1 MSVAGGAAR
10 FIAVNQDER
19 DAQAEETGA
28 GIMGRRIR
36 LGMSVKAL
44 AEQSHVDRGRL
55 TALEKGDPTVRQ
67 STIGAVVATLDRL
80 EQEMG
85 LEPPAGTSSGEM
97 VEFHVGGNFGVDVVV
112 KGPVRDLAALEESV
126 ARLIARMQKNAQD
139 SD

>member
-1 MSVAGGAAR
+1 MAVAGGAAR
-10 FIAVNQDER
+10 FSAVNQDES
-19 DAQAEETGA
+19 DTQAEGAGA
-28 GIMGRRIR
+28 GIMARRIR

-67 STIGAVVATLDRL
+67 STIGAVTATLDRL

-85 LEPPAGTSSGEM
+85 LEPATGSGDT

-112 KGPVRDLAALEESV
+112 KGPVRDLAALEASV
-126 ARLIARMQKNAQD
+126 ARLIAQMQKKGQA